1 MYQGPYRLV
10 GRDYGKEEWFGHVLR
25 EGYYI
30 SDVFLG
36 LRRIPH
42 FVIALKKE
50 EPGKTWVMRATI
62 DTYVFNELVEKVRIG
77 KTGEAYILNRQG
89 IFQTD
94 RRSGGKL
101 LDRDPD
107 GIHESQP
114 QPGVRLLS
122 ERYPWR

>member
-50 EPGKTWVMRATI
+50 ESGKDVG
-62 DTYVFNELVEKVRIG
+62 DP
-77 KTGEAYILNRQG
+77 
-89 IFQTD
+89 
-94 RRSGGKL
+94 
-101 LDRDPD
+101 RD
-107 GIHESQP
+107 HRHLCLQ
-114 QPGVRLLS
+114 
-122 ERYPWR
+122 